1 MRQPL
6 PGDVVQGY
14 QIIELLGEGAFSRV
28 FLACPI
34 GGGAKV
40 VLKVPDVEL
49 LGDPATY
56 ERLQR
61 EISVARDLSHPNV
74 QGIREA
80 RLDAS
85 PPFLVLEYVEARTL
99 RSILAAEGVLSPD
112 RVADLGRQVAEGLCY
127 LHARGV
133 VHRDLKPENL
143 LVTPEGRVLISDFG
157 SAVRQGMRRLTWK
170 HLSGAVGTPDYMS
183 PEQIQ
188 GERGD
193 ERSDLYALGI
203 IMYEALVGR
212 VPFEGDNW
220 LAVMAGHLQRSP
232 APLER
237 VAPGVPARLASIVH
251 HLIRRDPAK
260 RYQCAREVVEDLA
273 SDEPLRPEV
282 LDRSPEPPI
291 GEPSQRHTMR
301 LVLIGIVA
309 TAVVAL
315 AVVVAVAVH

>member
-1 MRQPL
+1 MRQLL
-6 PGDVVQGY
+6 PGDVVEGY
-14 QIIELLGEGAFSRV
+14 RILELLGEGAFSRV
-28 FLACPI
+28 FLASAI
-34 GGGAKV
+34 DGEGQV

-49 LGDPATY
+49 IGDPAIY
-56 ERLQR
+56 ERLRR
-61 EISVARDLSHPNV
+61 EITVARGLSHPNV
-74 QGIREA
+74 HGILDA

-85 PPFLVLEYVEARTL
+85 PPFLVLEFVQGRTL
-99 RSILAAEGVLSPD
+99 RTVLSTDGVLSPD
-112 RVADLGRQVAEGLCY
+112 QVADLGCQVAAGLGY

-170 HLSGAVGTPDYMS
+170 HLSGSVGTPDYMS

-203 IMYEALVGR
+203 VMYEALTGS
-212 VPFEGDNW
+212 VPFDGDNW

-237 VAPGVPARLASIVH
+237 VAPGVPPRLAAIVH
-251 HLIRRDPAK
+251 HLIRREPTH
-260 RYQCAREVVEDLA
+260 RYQSASEVMEDLT
-273 SDEPLRPEV
+273 SDAPLRPEV

-291 GEPSQRHTMR
+291 GEPMRGHTMR
-301 LVLIGIVA
+301 VVLAG
-309 TAVVAL
+309 VVS
-315 AVVVAVAVH
+315 AVVVAGLVVMLVLLH